1 MIYAVIDKNKGD
13 SAGCLMITH
22 NTDGDKMIVN
32 ENELRLRGDDIAAVA
47 KSLDGELMSY
57 GQLLEWIRKHD
68 TDKI

>member
-13 SAGCLMITH
+13 SAGFLMITH
-22 NTDGDKMIVN
+22 NTYGDKMIVN
-32 ENELRLRGDDIAAVA
+32 ENELRLRGDDTSAVA

-57 GQLLEWIRKHD
+57 GQLQEWIRKHY